1 MYADGDPV
9 LSPEPSNDLQD
20 DMDVTDTLDGLDSNL
35 QESKRSAVRLGIA
48 RRSSH
53 SHGVKDD
60 PNEKVEGKLKKYTP
74 ALSVGAYRLNS
85 LGDGQSDKSLL
96 PFNRFH
102 DEFTRL
108 FRRTEGERAHAGV
121 ERSDTRGI
129 PSVEF
134 FVDRRRCSC
143 AIVQI
148 GVPVCGRG
156 CAYKA
161 NGQCRLFARDS
172 DVPTLEQGP
181 FSGRPPSRELPGR

>member
-9 LSPEPSNDLQD
+9 LSPDGSHDSREDLDLPDTLNDLD
-20 DMDVTDTLDGLDSNL
+20 ANI

-85 LGDGQSDKSLL
+85 LGDSQSDKSLL

-102 DEFTRL
+102 NEFTRL

-121 ERSDTRGI
+121 ARSDARGI

-134 FVDRRRCSC
+134 FVGGGCSG
-143 AIVQI
+143 AILPI
-148 GVPVCGRG
+148 GVTICGRG

-161 NGQCRLFARDS
+161 NGQRGVSARDS
-172 DVPTLEQGP
+172 DVQALE
-181 FSGRPPSRELPGR
+181 